1 MESIDCIIRAAR
13 ERGCS
18 DIHLTSGQPVSYR
31 RIGRLE
37 PDGPAVGPEETDV
50 LIRSM
55 LGPRQTERIEAG
67 EDVDFSHTLPD
78 GRRQRVN
85 VYRERGRLAAA
96 IRLLNDAVPTLEEL
110 SLPPIL
116 GRLALLSR
124 GLILVTGPTGSGK
137 STTLAAMLRYIN
149 ENRAVHILTIEDPI
163 EYVHRNRRALIH
175 QREVGEDASSFAGAL
190 RSALREDPDV
200 ILVGEMRDYE
210 TISAALTAAE
220 TGHLVLSTL
229 HTIGA
234 ASTIDRI
241 IDVFPA
247 EGQHQVRAQLS
258 AALQGVVTQQLI
270 PTLDGTGRI
279 AALEILTGNDAVRN
293 LIRENKGH
301 QIASLMQTGSKEGMR
316 TLAQDLAR
324 LTLEGRIAAE
334 SAYAVCPGPDDL
346 RQYLEAGVPGRF

>member
-1 MESIDCIIRAAR
+1 M
-13 ERGCS
+13 
-18 DIHLTSGQPVSYR
+18 
-31 RIGRLE
+31 
-37 PDGPAVGPEETDV
+37 
-50 LIRSM
+50 
-55 LGPRQTERIEAG
+55 
-67 EDVDFSHTLPD
+67 
-78 GRRQRVN
+78 
-85 VYRERGRLAAA
+85 
-96 IRLLNDAVPTLEEL
+96 
-110 SLPPIL
+110 
-116 GRLALLSR
+116 
-124 GLILVTGPTGSGK
+124 TGPTGSGK

-316 TLAQDLAR
+316 TLTQDLAR

-334 SAYAVCPGPDDL
+334 SAYAVCPSPDDL

>member
-67 EDVDFSHTLPD
+67 EDADFSYTLPD

-85 VYRERGRLAAA
+85 VYRERGRLTAA

-149 ENRAVHILTIEDPI
+149 ENRAVHNLTIEDPI

-200 ILVGEMRDYE
+200 ILVGEMRD
-210 TISAALTAAE
+210 
-220 TGHLVLSTL
+220 
-229 HTIGA
+229 
-234 ASTIDRI
+234 
-241 IDVFPA
+241 
-247 EGQHQVRAQLS
+247 
-258 AALQGVVTQQLI
+258 
-270 PTLDGTGRI
+270 
-279 AALEILTGNDAVRN
+279 
-293 LIRENKGH
+293 
-301 QIASLMQTGSKEGMR
+301 
-316 TLAQDLAR
+316 
-324 LTLEGRIAAE
+324 
-334 SAYAVCPGPDDL
+334 
-346 RQYLEAGVPGRF
+346 

>member
-1 MESIDCIIRAAR
+1 M
-13 ERGCS
+13 
-18 DIHLTSGQPVSYR
+18 
-31 RIGRLE
+31 
-37 PDGPAVGPEETDV
+37 
-50 LIRSM
+50 
-55 LGPRQTERIEAG
+55 
-67 EDVDFSHTLPD
+67 
-78 GRRQRVN
+78 
-85 VYRERGRLAAA
+85 
-96 IRLLNDAVPTLEEL
+96 
-110 SLPPIL
+110 
-116 GRLALLSR
+116 
-124 GLILVTGPTGSGK
+124 TGPTGSGK